1 MNFFMNYL
9 SYFVVGFVVLL
20 MGLAYKPLMRLFGI
34 VVIPDDKIG
43 LVNKVFRLWG
53 GALQIENGIV
63 AIKGEAGMQAPYLSS
78 GVHFWL
84 WPWKYKISEIGFF
97 KVDQH
102 QVGLIEAI
110 DGKPLPEGSILAT
123 YVECENFQDATA
135 FLEGGGFKG
144 KQTKILPAGTY
155 KINTFLFIAK
165 AVDAEIIEQNKIG
178 VVTTLAGK
186 PLPAS
191 EIASS
196 EMTFSHESFQNADIF
211 LKNGGFKGL
220 QSQVIQSGMYY
231 LNPWFVRV
239 QKFDMTVI
247 PIGHV
252 GVVISY
258 VGEEGKDLTGDGFKH
273 GNIVTRGQKGVW
285 NEPLDPGKY
294 PINPLTTKVEIV
306 PTTNL
311 VLNWATGKNESHEL
325 DKNLSTITV
334 RSKDGF
340 TFNLDISQII
350 HVPSKEASKVI
361 ARFGNMLNLISQVLE
376 PTIGNYFR
384 NSAQDSDVIQFL
396 GERRERQTEAKG
408 HISKVLNE
416 YNVTAVDTLIGDIV
430 PPKELMA
437 TLTDRKIA
445 QEQKTTFIT
454 QKDAQ
459 ATRQEFEKAKAVA
472 DMQERLVEADQNV
485 VISQNVA
492 SQKVKEAEGTK
503 QSKILQAEGEA
514 QAIERTATATAKKI
528 TQEGNAKAE
537 VTLSIGKA
545 TAEAYQLTVDAMGA
559 DNFAKL
565 KVIEAISSGNIKIT
579 PDVIVGGGQNGGG
592 SAIDALLGLEVA
604 KYVGK
609 SITVD
614 TPKTDVTKAD
624 DAKPSKKE
632 SK

>member
-1 MNFFMNYL
+1 MNFIMSHL
-9 SYFVVGFVVLL
+9 PYFIGGLVVVLML
-20 MGLAYKPLMRLFGI
+20 VLYKPLMRLFGI
-34 VVIPDDKIG
+34 VIIPDDKIG
-43 LVNKVFRLWG
+43 LVNKIFRLWG

-63 AIKGEAGMQAPYLSS
+63 AINGEAGMQAPYLSS

-84 WPWKYKISEIGFF
+84 WPWKYDIELIDFF
-97 KVDQH
+97 KVEQH
-102 QVGLIEAI
+102 QVGLIESK
-110 DGKPLPEGSILAT
+110 DGKALPEGSILAS

-135 FLEGGGFKG
+135 FLKNGGLKG
-144 KQTKILPAGTY
+144 KQTKVLPAGTY
-155 KINTFLFIAK
+155 KINTFLFITK
-165 AVDAEIIEQNKIG
+165 AVDATVIEQNKLG
-178 VVTTLAGK
+178 VVTTLGGN

-191 EIASS
+191 EIASK
-196 EMTFSHESFQNADIF
+196 EMSFSHESFQNADVF

-239 QKFDMTVI
+239 EKFDMTVI

-258 VGEEGKDLTGDGFKH
+258 VGEEGQDLTGDGFKH
-273 GNIVTRGQKGVW
+273 GNIVKKGQKGVW
-285 NEPLDPGKY
+285 SEPLDPGKY
-294 PINPLTTKVEIV
+294 PINPLTTKIEIV

-311 VLNWATGKNESHEL
+311 VLNWADSKNESHKL
-325 DKNLSTITV
+325 DEKLCTITV

-361 ARFGNMLNLISQVLE
+361 ARFGNMQNLISQVLE

-396 GERRERQTEAKG
+396 GARRERQSEAKG
-408 HISKVLNE
+408 HISLVLAE

-430 PPKELMA
+430 PPPALMA

-445 QEQKTTFIT
+445 QEQKTTFTT
-454 QKDAQ
+454 QKEAQ
-459 ATRQEFEKAKAVA
+459 ATRQDFEKAKAVA
-472 DMQERLVEADQNV
+472 DMQQRLVEADQNV
-485 VISQNVA
+485 LISQNVA

-503 QSKILQAEGEA
+503 QSNILRAEGEA

-565 KVIEAISSGNIKIT
+565 KVIEAISTGNIKIT

-609 SITVD
+609 SISIETAKTEETK
-614 TPKTDVTKAD
+614 TP
-624 DAKPSKKE
+624 KKE